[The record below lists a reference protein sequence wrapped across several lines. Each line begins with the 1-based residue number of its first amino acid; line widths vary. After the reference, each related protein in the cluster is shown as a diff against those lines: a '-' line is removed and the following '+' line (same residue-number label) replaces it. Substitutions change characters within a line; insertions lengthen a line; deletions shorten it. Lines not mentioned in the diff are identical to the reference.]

1 MEYILLATILTSTLL
16 AAADGSGG
24 GNFVGPSIDEYFPPV
39 ILFAGTPFELNR
51 ILLIRLLAVL
61 VLVLVL
67 WLGTRKLKLIPS
79 RGQSVMEFAIDFAR
93 KGIAIDTLGEK
104 EGKRFA
110 PLIMTIFFLTLA
122 LNLTGTIPGLQ
133 IASTGLIGQALLLAV
148 IAYVAFMYAG
158 IRKFGVGHFFK
169 NALWLPG
176 VPVFLKPIIA
186 VLEVLSTFI
195 VRPITLTLRLTMNMV
210 AGHMLLALCFLATGF
225 FYTLLVSGNA
235 LGLIGAGTLLLG
247 IAFTVL
253 ELFVAALQAY
263 IFAILTAIYIQLA
276 LADGH

>member
-1 MEYILLATILTSTLL
+1 MYE
-16 AAADGSGG
+16 
-24 GNFVGPSIDEYFPPV
+24 FFPPV

-51 ILLIRLLAVL
+51 ILLIRLLAVA
-61 VLVLVL
+61 VLVLIL
-67 WLGTRKLKLIPS
+67 WLGTRKLNLIPG
-79 RGQSVMEFAIDFAR
+79 RGQAAMEFAIDFAR
-93 KGIAIDTLGEK
+93 RGIAIETLGEK

-133 IASTGLIGQALLLAV
+133 IASTGLIGLPIILAV
-148 IAYVAFMYAG
+148 IAYVTFVYAG
-158 IRKFGVGHFFK
+158 IRKFGVGGFFK

-176 VPVFLKPIIA
+176 VPVAIKPLIA
-186 VLEVLSTFI
+186 ILEVLSTFI

-210 AGHMLLALCFLATGF
+210 AGHMLLVLCFLATGF
-225 FYTLLVSGNA
+225 FFSLLVEGNA
-235 LGLIGAGTLLLG
+235 IGLIGAGTLLMG

-253 ELFVAALQAY
+253 EIFVAALQAY

-276 LADGH
+276 LAEGH